1 MNNHRLVILL
11 LIAGYVFSPV
21 LFNWMINP
29 EGAWFRPYIIWALII
44 VVAYLI
50 QGRRKPNDF

>member
-1 MNNHRLVILL
+1 MNNRRLVILL
-11 LIAGYVFSPV
+11 LIAGYVFSPT
-21 LFNWMINP
+21 LFSWMINP
-29 EGAWFRPYIIWALII
+29 EGAWFRPYIMWALIV